1 MAGFGK
7 VFDRLFVP
15 RLEALVRRAL
25 ADHEQRF
32 PHAAKEDPLTT
43 PLVHG
48 DRSRLHVAP
57 TAIVNNTLFN
67 LSGGHITV
75 GEHAFFGHN
84 VSVLTGTHDVKKFG
98 AERQK
103 AIAREGRDVV
113 IGEGVWVAS
122 NATVLGPCTIGDHAV
137 VGACSLVQEDVAPYA
152 VVAGI
157 PAKEIRRLE
166 PPGEEGEAGEDEEG
180 GDGEE
185 EGGG

>member
-7 VFDRLFVP
+7 AFDRFLVP

-25 ADHEQRF
+25 ADHEHRF
-32 PHAAKEDPLTT
+32 PHAAEEDPLTK

-48 DRSRLHVAP
+48 EESRLHVAP
-57 TAIVNNTLFN
+57 TAIVNNALFN
-67 LSGGHITV
+67 LSSGHITV

-98 AERQK
+98 AERQTASPK
-103 AIAREGRDVV
+103 EGRDVV

-137 VGACSLVQEDVAPYA
+137 VGACSLVQDDVAPYA

-166 PPGEEGEAGEDEEG
+166 PPGEEGEEE
-180 GDGEE
+180 DGEGE

>member
-1 MAGFGK
+1 MAGFAK
-7 VFDRLFVP
+7 VFDRFLVP

-32 PHAAKEDPLTT
+32 PHAAEEDVLTKPLI
-43 PLVHG
+43 HG
-48 DRSRLHVAP
+48 DESRLHVAP
-57 TAIVNNTLFN
+57 SAIVNNALFN
-67 LSGGHITV
+67 LSSGHITV

-98 AERQK
+98 AERK
-103 AIAREGRDVV
+103 TSIPKEGRDVV

-137 VGACSLVQEDVAPYA
+137 VGACSLVQEDVPPHA

-166 PPGEEGEAGEDEEG
+166 PPGEEGGGNGKGEDGEEG
-180 GDGEE
+180 GR
-185 EGGG
+185 

>member
-1 MAGFGK
+1 MSRSNSLTN
-7 VFDRLFVP
+7 RLLAP
-15 RLEALVRRAL
+15 LQDLIREAIAE
-25 ADHEQRF
+25 HEERYSHHE
-32 PHAAKEDPLTT
+32 PEDPLTRM
-43 PLVHG
+43 LVHG
-48 DRSRLHVAP
+48 DRSRLHIAP
-57 TAIVNNTLFN
+57 TATVNNALFN
-67 LSGGHITV
+67 LSAGEITI

-103 AIAREGRDVV
+103 ATPKEGRDVV

-137 VGACSLVQEDVAPYA
+137 VGACSLVSEDVEPYA

-166 PPGEEGEAGEDEEG
+166 PPGSSEDGGEG
-180 GDGEE
+180 GKEGDEGGE